1 LGRQKCR
8 EHVTFSKAGSI
19 REDRIVDS
27 SSSHDP
33 EQQQALQEHIQA
45 IAKILYE
52 DTSAEQLTTLAG
64 IEQAV
69 RNQMQKHVMPE
80 VGVFVTAVTGTS
92 AGHRRTSKA
101 FLENCL

>member
-1 LGRQKCR
+1 LECA
-8 EHVTFSKAGSI
+8 TFITEDIIGACHLFSAGSI
-19 REDRIVDS
+19 REDRISIVPP
-27 SSSHDP
+27 SHDP

-69 RNQMQKHVMPE
+69 RNKCRNSH
-80 VGVFVTAVTGTS
+80 A
-92 AGHRRTSKA
+92 
-101 FLENCL
+101 

>member
-1 LGRQKCR
+1 M
-8 EHVTFSKAGSI
+8 T
-19 REDRIVDS
+19 
-27 SSSHDP
+27 P
-33 EQQQALQEHIQA
+33 EQQALQEHIQA

-80 VGVFVTAVTGTS
+80 VGVFCHS
-92 AGHRRTSKA
+92 SYRHKRRTPAHLKSILGELPLTNQQA
-101 FLENCL
+101 QHLGVRSTHN

>member
-1 LGRQKCR
+1 MTPPNNNK
-8 EHVTFSKAGSI
+8 
-19 REDRIVDS
+19 
-27 SSSHDP
+27 
-33 EQQQALQEHIQA
+33 LQEHIQA

-80 VGVFVTAVTGTS
+80 VGVFLSQQLQAKDTGAPQKHSWRTASNKPTS
-92 AGHRRTSKA
+92 PTLGCAPH
-101 FLENCL
+101 N

>member
-1 LGRQKCR
+1 M
-8 EHVTFSKAGSI
+8 T
-19 REDRIVDS
+19 
-27 SSSHDP
+27 P

-80 VGVFVTAVTGTS
+80 VGVFCHS
-92 AGHRRTSKA
+92 SYRHKRRTPAHLKSILGELPLTNQQA
-101 FLENCL
+101 QHLGVRSHTTESVSRVVLFE